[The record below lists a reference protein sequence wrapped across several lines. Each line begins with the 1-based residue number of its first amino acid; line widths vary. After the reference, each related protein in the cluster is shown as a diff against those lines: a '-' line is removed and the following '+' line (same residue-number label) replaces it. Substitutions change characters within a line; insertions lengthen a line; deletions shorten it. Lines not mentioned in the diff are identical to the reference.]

1 MDKKYDVDDILA
13 EVRQKRQQRGAGAR
27 QSVSEPMQRPVQTPR
42 PTPPIQTT
50 VPEEAL
56 PRFFEPEEPTPR
68 PQSAIPTTKQPL
80 WPADDHDVYGLRP
93 KTTATPPTS
102 NQPLWPVDK
111 VDVDEITP
119 KAAVTPSTSSQPLW
133 PIDKG
138 DVEEIKP
145 KAAAPAAP
153 PAEPSA
159 PSQIRGGFAEKWRM
173 GMENFALPEEESSGL
188 FGRRS
193 KRKAEEKPTKKDVPV
208 SKAKSVFLHDDTEEG
223 SEMGF
228 TRTDLPFA
236 EDAAAGRGVLA
247 DRAAAPAD
255 EDDYDYDDEDEYE
268 DEEAPLGEDEEL
280 FEYTA
285 PSQQEEVW
293 EELHSLK
300 TGLVVRLLVTGL
312 CSALLIYFSL
322 SYKYP
327 LPLPPFMFPER
338 DLGMFFIANLVVFV
352 IAVLLCSNTVGGGLI
367 SLFTLKGDNDSLAA
381 AAVLACLIQG
391 GAMVV
396 SPTSYE
402 NPGVHLYLP
411 LAALSLFFNTM
422 GKLLIVRRLNA
433 GFGVL
438 TKNPLLY
445 TAQLAGDK
453 DFARELTRGQNL
465 DYPQVAYSV
474 KSGFLTNF
482 LELAHSEDY
491 SDSVSR
497 LLAPVC
503 FGAGLLLAVISMVIT
518 KDIFVAITV
527 FAAVLCVA
535 SPFTALFVGNLPLAG
550 IARRLKHRGAM
561 VSGYGAVERF
571 GDTNAVVVGCSD
583 LFPPGSITLH
593 GIKVFQK
600 NRIDEAI
607 LDAASVICSCD
618 STLTSIFTEM
628 IGGKLELLKKVESLT
643 YEDGLGLS
651 AWVGGKRVLIGN
663 RDLMKHH
670 GIDIPSKDF
679 EQRYLQGDRELLY
692 LANSGELTAMYIL
705 DYGRDDDV
713 DEEMGKLADWDM
725 SLIVYSTDPYVT
737 PERLEKIF
745 DYPAELIKV
754 MPAKLHGEYSRISAK
769 RETARAYLAH
779 NGSLGSFVHTL
790 LELRLARTSVVV
802 GTVLQTAG
810 LVLGFAL
817 VTFAAF
823 MQSTASLTW
832 VAILGYQ
839 LFWMLAT
846 LAFPNLRRV

>member
-1 MDKKYDVDDILA
+1 MEKKYDVDDILA
-13 EVRQKRQQRGAGAR
+13 ELRQKRQQREVGVR
-27 QSVSEPMQRPVQTPR
+27 PNVSEPIQRPAQTPR
-42 PTPPIQTT
+42 PTPPIQT
-50 VPEEAL
+50 PEPVEAP
-56 PRFFEPEEPTPR
+56 PRFSALEEPAPR
-68 PQSAIPTTKQPL
+68 PQPTIPTIKQPL
-80 WPADDHDVYGLRP
+80 WPADEDDDFV
-93 KTTATPPTS
+93 
-102 NQPLWPVDK
+102 V
-111 VDVDEITP
+111 
-119 KAAVTPSTSSQPLW
+119 
-133 PIDKG
+133 
-138 DVEEIKP
+138 KP
-145 KAAAPAAP
+145 KAAATPTPP
-153 PAEPSA
+153 PASPTA
-159 PSQIRGGFAEKWRM
+159 GQARGGFAEKWRM
-173 GMENFALPEEESSGL
+173 GMENFAPPEEEPAGL
-188 FGRRS
+188 FGWRS
-193 KRKAEEKPTKKDVPV
+193 KRKAADKLAEEDTPPAPRI
-208 SKAKSVFLHDDTEEG
+208 SPAALINEQPEDD
-223 SEMGF
+223 SDMAF
-228 TRTDLPFA
+228 TRTDLPLVEEHSA
-236 EDAAAGRGVLA
+236 PARGIIAG
-247 DRAAAPAD
+247 RAAAPTQQA
-255 EDDYDYDDEDEYE
+255 DDYDDQEDDYE
-268 DEEAPLGEDEEL
+268 DEEPPLGEDEEL

-285 PSQQEEVW
+285 PSQKGEVW

-312 CSALLIYFSL
+312 CSVLLTYLAL
-322 SYKYP
+322 SYQYP

-338 DLGMFFIANLVVFV
+338 DLGMFFIANLVVLV

-391 GAMVV
+391 AALIV
-396 SPTSYE
+396 SPASYE

-445 TAQLAGDK
+445 TAQLVGEK
-453 DFARELTRGQNL
+453 DLARELTRGQNL
-465 DYPQVAYSV
+465 DYPQVAFSV

-482 LELAHSEDY
+482 LELAHSDDY

-518 KDIFVAITV
+518 KDIFIALTV

-550 IARRLKHRGAM
+550 VARRLKRRGAM

-571 GDTNAVVVGCSD
+571 GETNAVVLGCSEI
-583 LFPPGSITLH
+583 FPSGSITLH

-628 IGGKLELLKKVESLT
+628 IGGRLELLKKVESLT

-670 GIDIPSKDF
+670 GIDIPSKDY

-692 LANSGELTAMYIL
+692 LSNSGELTAMYIL
-705 DYGRDDDV
+705 DYGRDDEV
-713 DEEMGKLADWDM
+713 DEQLGKLADWDM
-725 SLIVYSTDPYVT
+725 TLIVYSTDPYVT
-737 PERLEKIF
+737 PDRLEKIF
-745 DYPAELIKV
+745 DYPAELIKI
-754 MPAKLHGEYSRISAK
+754 MPAKLHGEYSSISAK
-769 RETARAYLAH
+769 RETSRAYLAH
-779 NGSLGSFVHTL
+779 DGSLGSFVHAL
-790 LELRLARTSVVV
+790 LELRLAKTSVLV
-802 GTVLQTAG
+802 GTVLQAAG

-823 MQSTASLTW
+823 MQSTSSLTW
-832 VAILGYQ
+832 VALLGYQ
-839 LFWMLAT
+839 LFWSLAV